1 MKGLYKGTFRKLL
14 AAMTA
19 LGLTLTGVVSASAA
33 GGSQKAKGETEILSE
48 TEAEGGSETE
58 SEGTSSG
65 KTKDDGDGAEK
76 DETVYIFTDASG
88 NQKSLIV
95 SDWLKNLK
103 KDDSLKYFSDLTG
116 IENVKGDE
124 TFTQN
129 GPNLTWA
136 AGGNDIYYQGN
147 SDKKAPVGVKIT
159 YTLDGKQ
166 IDPKNLAGKSGHLK
180 IHFEYTNNETKTE
193 TVDGKKITVKVP
205 FGVMSGL
212 LLTEGSA
219 SNVTVSSGKVIQE
232 GDSTAVVGLAF
243 PGLRESLAL
252 SDDKDLDIDDSKIPE
267 SIDVE
272 ADVTDFSMDMNMTI
286 VMDDVLDSVLDE
298 FDEGSSF
305 DKVQDQ
311 VSDLK
316 DASKKLVDGT
326 SDLYDG
332 TNDLKDGTSDL
343 KDGTSKL
350 KDGAGDLED
359 GAGDLK
365 DGLSE
370 YTNGV
375 SQVYDGT
382 KKLKSGTSQ
391 LKSGAS
397 SLADG
402 TGELQDGAVS
412 LRNGAKQ
419 LKDGAKAL
427 SSGASSANSGAARL
441 ESGAQALST
450 GAKQADSGAAA
461 LKSGAA
467 QLSDGAD
474 QLKDGTKKLSA
485 GAADLKNGTDTAA
498 AGAALSGALLAGKI
512 GRQRLICGLVCGAFY
527 SLCLL
532 AAAVLAHGVPSWT
545 HSDTMLPLALLLGG
559 TLGGALSAVKEGR

>member
-33 GGSQKAKGETEILSE
+33 GGSQKAKSETEILSE

-58 SEGTSSG
+58 SDGTSSG
-65 KTKDDGDGAEK
+65 KAKDDSDGAEK

-88 NQKSLIV
+88 NQKSLLV

-103 KDDSLKYFSDLTG
+103 KDDSLKDFSDLTG

-124 TFTQN
+124 TFTQD
-129 GPNLTWA
+129 GQNLTWA

-286 VMDDVLDSVLDE
+286 VMDDVLDSV
-298 FDEGSSF
+298 
-305 DKVQDQ
+305 
-311 VSDLK
+311 
-316 DASKKLVDGT
+316 
-326 SDLYDG
+326 DLYDG

-370 YTNGV
+370 YTDGV

-382 KKLKSGTSQ
+382 KKLKSGTAQ

-412 LRNGAKQ
+412 LRNGAEGWRE
-419 LKDGAKAL
+419 GAVF
-427 SSGASSANSGAARL
+427 RHF
-441 ESGAQALST
+441 Q
-450 GAKQADSGAAA
+450 
-461 LKSGAA
+461 
-467 QLSDGAD
+467 
-474 QLKDGTKKLSA
+474 
-485 GAADLKNGTDTAA
+485 
-498 AGAALSGALLAGKI
+498 
-512 GRQRLICGLVCGAFY
+512 C
-527 SLCLL
+527 
-532 AAAVLAHGVPSWT
+532 
-545 HSDTMLPLALLLGG
+545 
-559 TLGGALSAVKEGR
+559 